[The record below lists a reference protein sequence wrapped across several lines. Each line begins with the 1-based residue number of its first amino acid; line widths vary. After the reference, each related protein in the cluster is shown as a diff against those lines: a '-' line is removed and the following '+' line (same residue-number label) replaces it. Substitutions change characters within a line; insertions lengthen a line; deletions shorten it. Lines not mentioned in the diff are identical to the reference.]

1 VVSRRHHVISSGPYV
16 IVRHSGYAGALL
28 TYFATPLLL
37 DSPWKFLPVIVMAV
51 VLVIHTVLEDRTLQE
66 ELPGY
71 KEFTQKT
78 CCRLVPGIW

>member
-1 VVSRRHHVISSGPYV
+1 
-16 IVRHSGYAGALL
+16 L

-78 CCRLVPGIW
+78 CYRPVPGIW